1 VPGEAESSIDV
12 LIVGAG
18 PTGLTLAA
26 QLSSFGVRFRIVDRA
41 PTAAHESRALAVQA
55 RTLEILQTFGLGE
68 ALVGR
73 GNPSARLALHFDGK
87 PAAHVL
93 LGGFAADDTRFPFIL
108 FVSQAETE
116 ALLGAH
122 LERGGTT
129 IERGVGLVSAET
141 RDGSIRCVLRGPD
154 GSEETLNVR
163 FLVGCDGAHS
173 AVRKQAGIPFE
184 GEAYLQD
191 FMLGD
196 VDADGPIESD
206 VLHSFAAKGHVA
218 MFFPLRTPAKWR
230 VIALGR
236 RRSRSE
242 ERLPPRQ
249 SEESLTR
256 GDLSLDELQ
265 RSVDRSTSGAVRLR
279 DPVWLTHFRLH
290 HRQARTYRKGPVF
303 LAGDAAHIHSP
314 VGAQGMNTGMQD
326 AWNLGWKLALVALD
340 RAEPKL
346 LDTYEAERWPVGRN
360 LLRYTDRAFSVFT
373 RVMAGSAVAAWFRRT
388 IVSRILPLV
397 FRWARLRA
405 TAFRFVSELAISYRR
420 TPAVAEARP
429 KLRSGPR
436 AGDRLPDVRIERD
449 GRSTFLQQ
457 ELAGTRFQLLL
468 CGQAESWDAA
478 SIKNLAER
486 FEGLL
491 AVRRLTREG
500 DGPDMLV
507 DVSGDAFDRLGVRA
521 AADGAQYLVRPDGY
535 IAFRCGGRGL
545 EAVASY
551 LACWQLSRPTTGEL
565 SR

>member
-1 VPGEAESSIDV
+1 MA
-12 LIVGAG
+12 
-18 PTGLTLAA
+18 
-26 QLSSFGVRFRIVDRA
+26 
-41 PTAAHESRALAVQA
+41 
-55 RTLEILQTFGLGE
+55 
-68 ALVGR
+68 
-73 GNPSARLALHFDGK
+73 
-87 PAAHVL
+87 
-93 LGGFAADDTRFPFIL
+93 
-108 FVSQAETE
+108 
-116 ALLGAH
+116 
-122 LERGGTT
+122 
-129 IERGVGLVSAET
+129 LVSAET
-141 RDGSIRCVLRGPD
+141 RDGSVRCVLRGPD
-154 GSEETLNVR
+154 GSEETVRAR

-206 VLHSFAAKGHVA
+206 VLHSFAAEGHVA

-230 VIALGR
+230 VIALGQ
-236 RRSRSE
+236 RRSKSE
-242 ERLPPRQ
+242 ERQPPSQ

-256 GDLSLDELQ
+256 GELSLDELQ

-326 AWNLGWKLALVALD
+326 AWNLGWKLALVALG

-360 LLRYTDRAFSVFT
+360 LLRYTDRAFSLFT
-373 RVMAGSAVAAWFRRT
+373 RVMAGSALAAWFRRT
-388 IVSRILPLV
+388 VVSRILPLV

-420 TPAVAEARP
+420 SPAVAEGRP

-436 AGDRLPDVRIERD
+436 AGDRLPDARIERD

-457 ELAGTRFQLLL
+457 ELAGATFQLLL
-468 CGQAESWDAA
+468 CGQAEAWDAA
-478 SIKNLAER
+478 SIKRLAER
-486 FEGLL
+486 FDGLL
-491 AVRRLTREG
+491 AVRRLSREG
-500 DGPDMLV
+500 NGPDVLV
-507 DVSGDAFDRLGVRA
+507 DVRGEAFDRLGVRA
-521 AADGAQYLVRPDGY
+521 ARRRRPIPGPPGRVHRLSLRR
-535 IAFRCGGRGL
+535 ARSRSGG
-545 EAVASY
+545 
-551 LACWQLSRPTTGEL
+551 QLSREL
-565 SR
+565 AGFSSYDGGAFSLNT